1 MFFLIIDIIKF
12 LNILTKL
19 SFEDKV
25 MMSGEKWMLCYH
37 LYFRLPFCKVQLCW
51 SLYRCGS

>member
-25 MMSGEKWMLCYH
+25 MMSGEK
-37 LYFRLPFCKVQLCW
+37 
-51 SLYRCGS
+51 